1 MNLPFSGDPSELPNQ
16 LAVFFNDSPRPL
28 AALDASGHGV
38 MYVNPAFCGLVG
50 QPAEALIS
58 QPPLSVLPEGMAKAC
73 GAALESKVP
82 QLGEVNDISLEK
94 HDSTVPENRV
104 WGYAVWPILNP
115 AGEPAG
121 LIVEVTDITEMAL
134 SRLRAMEMNQALLVS
149 SVRQHEL
156 TQEAKVLNEHLLR
169 AQSVLEEKVAER
181 TAELDAL
188 NCQLTVQVKEMTQRK
203 AELRSL
209 LGRLGKAEEEERKR
223 ISRDLHDRM
232 SQMLAALNLR
242 LTGLEESL
250 QGDAWGMANLQEVK
264 SIAGAITQA
273 VNQLATELRPTALDD
288 LGLVEALSIYVEK
301 WASQCGM
308 EADFQSSGIEKNN
321 WPADTETALY
331 RIAIEALTNVLRHA
345 GMTRVSVT
353 LQQIRG
359 LASLVVEDY
368 GRGFQLERHDA
379 SGRLGL
385 LGMRERA
392 EMVGGTLTVESTP
405 GTGTTVIVRVP
416 LATTVPKKTTE

>member
-1 MNLPFSGDPSELPNQ
+1 
-16 LAVFFNDSPRPL
+16 
-28 AALDASGHGV
+28 
-38 MYVNPAFCGLVG
+38 
-50 QPAEALIS
+50 
-58 QPPLSVLPEGMAKAC
+58 
-73 GAALESKVP
+73 
-82 QLGEVNDISLEK
+82 
-94 HDSTVPENRV
+94 
-104 WGYAVWPILNP
+104 
-115 AGEPAG
+115 
-121 LIVEVTDITEMAL
+121 
-134 SRLRAMEMNQALLVS
+134 
-149 SVRQHEL
+149 
-156 TQEAKVLNEHLLR
+156 
-169 AQSVLEEKVAER
+169 
-181 TAELDAL
+181 
-188 NCQLTVQVKEMTQRK
+188 
-203 AELRSL
+203 
-209 LGRLGKAEEEERKR
+209 
-223 ISRDLHDRM
+223 
-232 SQMLAALNLR
+232 
-242 LTGLEESL
+242 LEESL

-288 LGLVEALSIYVEK
+288 LGLVEALSTYVEK